1 MESVTIVDGGI
12 RQPEDRD
19 AHGVDG
25 DGNDGN
31 DGDDDFGIRRLRLS
45 NMGSSF

>member
-1 MESVTIVDGGI
+1 MESVTIAESGV

-31 DGDDDFGIRRLRLS
+31 DGDDDFGIRRRWLS
-45 NMGSSF
+45 NMESSF